1 MQSELQEKIKKFIL
15 SEKMADKNLV
25 EDAFQEARKTTR
37 KFSDVLIE
45 KKIIP
50 EEKVMKISAYVLGVP
65 FINLIEEEIPRDI
78 LMIIPEPI
86 ARERDIIAYKKRG
99 KELNVAMLDPEDL
112 QTIEFIK
119 KKTGLK
125 ISPSLTTK
133 ESIKNVLKQY
143 QKSLEAEF
151 DDLIN
156 RNSAKGE
163 LKIIGEK
170 TEEEQSGD
178 LEKKAYDMPIVK
190 IVDTLLTHAINE
202 GASDIHIEPEEK
214 DVIVRYRIDGIL
226 RKAMILPKPV
236 HQGIIARIKVLSNL
250 KLDEHRLPQ
259 DGRFKIESDD
269 YKIAFRV
276 SVLPVFD
283 GEKIVMR
290 LLNENLQGLSLE
302 KIGFWGG
309 ALKKVR
315 EEVTKPNGIILVT
328 GPTGSGKTTTL
339 YSILEILN
347 TPDVNINTIEDP
359 VEYRMS
365 HINQTQVHTKVGLTF
380 ASGLRSL
387 LRQDPDIIM
396 VGEIRDEETAEMAIH
411 AALTGHLVLSTL
423 HTNSAAAT
431 LPRLID
437 MKIEPFLI
445 ATTINVIIAQ
455 RLVRRL
461 CPECRKEY
469 RLDKNTLNN
478 LSKKIDL
485 EKIFGILNKEKIAN
499 VKKWENHIFY
509 KPHGCERCQKEGY
522 KGRIGIYEVLKSNDE
537 IRSLIA
543 KGSNADLI
551 QAQAVKDGML
561 TMLEDGFVK
570 FVQGITSIEEVLR
583 ATQE

>member
-1 MQSELQEKIKKFIL
+1 MQSELQEKIKRFIL
-15 SEKMADKNLV
+15 DEGVADRKLT
-25 EDAFQEARKTTR
+25 EDAFAEAQKTIK

-65 FINLIEEEIPRDI
+65 FIDLIDEEIAKDV
-78 LMIIPEPI
+78 LMVIPEPI
-86 ARERDIIAYKKRG
+86 AKEHSIIAFKKRG
-99 KELNVAMLDPEDL
+99 SELFVAMLDPEDL

-125 ISPSLTTK
+125 ISASLTTR
-133 ESIKNVLKQY
+133 ESIKNSLKQY

-151 DDLIN
+151 EDLIN
-156 RNSAKGE
+156 KGSLKGG
-163 LKIIGEK
+163 LKIIEEG
-170 TEEEQSGD
+170 EEEQSGD
-178 LEKKAYDMPIVK
+178 LEKKAYDMPVVK
-190 IVDTLLTHAINE
+190 IVDTLLSHAISE

-214 DVIVRYRIDGIL
+214 DVLVRYRVDGVL
-226 RKAMILPKPV
+226 KKAMILPKAV
-236 HQGIIARIKVLSNL
+236 HQGIIARIKVLANL

-259 DGRFKIESDD
+259 DGRFKIEGED
-269 YKIAFRV
+269 YKMAFRV
-276 SVLPVFD
+276 SVLPIFD

-290 LLNENLQGLSLE
+290 LLNENMHGLSLE
-302 KIGFWGG
+302 KIGFWGK
-309 ALKKVR
+309 AYDNLK
-315 EEVTKPNGIILVT
+315 EEIAKPNGIILVT

-359 VEYRMS
+359 IEYRMP
-365 HINQTQVHTKVGLTF
+365 HVNQTQVHVKVGLTF
-380 ASGLRSL
+380 AAGLRSL

-431 LPRLID
+431 IPRLID

-461 CPECRKEY
+461 CPECRKPY
-469 RLDKNTLNN
+469 HLDKDALNN

-485 EKIFGILNKEKIAN
+485 EKILNIVNKEKIAN
-499 VKKWENHIFY
+499 VKKWENHVFY
-509 KPHGCERCQKEGY
+509 KPEGCDRCQKEGY
-522 KGRIGIYEVLKSNDE
+522 KGRVGVYEVLKSNE
-537 IRSLIA
+537 AIRVMVN

-551 QAQAVKDGML
+551 QKQAVGDGML

-583 ATQE
+583 VTQE

>member
-15 SEKMADKNLV
+15 NEGLADRKQT
-25 EDAFQEARKTTR
+25 EDAFAEAKKNTK

-50 EEKVMKISAYVLGVP
+50 EEKVMKISAYVLGFP
-65 FINLIEEEIPRDI
+65 FINLVDEEIAKDVLI
-78 LMIIPEPI
+78 IIPEPI
-86 ARERDIIAYKKRG
+86 AREHNIISYKK
-99 KELNVAMLDPEDL
+99 KNDELFVAMLDPEDL

-125 ISPSLTTK
+125 ISPSLTTR
-133 ESIKNVLKQY
+133 ESIKHSLKQY

-151 DDLIN
+151 DDLIS
-156 RNSAKGE
+156 RDFPGE
-163 LKIIGEK
+163 GLKIIKEK
-170 TEEEQSGD
+170 EDEQSGD
-178 LEKKAYDMPIVK
+178 LEKKAYDMPVVK
-190 IVDTLLTHAINE
+190 IVDTLLSHAISE

-214 DVIVRYRIDGIL
+214 DVLVRYRVDGVL
-226 RKAMILPKPV
+226 KKAMILPKTV

-259 DGRFKIESDD
+259 DGRFKIEGND
-269 YKIAFRV
+269 YKMAFRV
-276 SVLPVFD
+276 SVLPIFD

-290 LLNENLQGLSLE
+290 LLNENMHGLSLE
-302 KIGFWGG
+302 KIGFWGR
-309 ALKKVR
+309 AHTDLK
-315 EEVTKPNGIILVT
+315 EEINKPNGIILVT

-339 YSILEILN
+339 YSVLEILN

-359 VEYRMS
+359 VEYRMP
-365 HINQTQVHTKVGLTF
+365 HVNQTQVHVKVGLTF
-380 ASGLRSL
+380 AAGLRSL

-431 LPRLID
+431 IPRLID

-461 CPECRKEY
+461 CLECREEY
-469 RLDKNTLNN
+469 HLDKNALNN
-478 LSKKIDL
+478 LSKRIDL
-485 EKIFGILNKEKIAN
+485 EKILNVVNKEKIAN
-499 VKKWENHIFY
+499 IKKWENHVFY
-509 KPHGCERCQKEGY
+509 KSHGCDRCQKEGY
-522 KGRIGIYEVLKSNDE
+522 KGRVGVYEVLKNSEE
-537 IRSLIA
+537 IRLLIN

-551 QAQAVKDGML
+551 QKKAVEDGML

-570 FVQGITSIEEVLR
+570 FAQGITSIEEVLR
-583 ATQE
+583 VTQE